1 MIWYDS
7 GAKHRISCSLPKAV
21 TKASIDFLLVSPFDW
36 CTSHGGALGGSCNF
50 VICECLTKAWTEAQE
65 DGIWCQV
72 FAIDKV
78 SRRPCMNDNA
88 DFCSI
93 RLVSDVCLPP
103 NEQPSPGTLVN
114 SRRLVRAIRRRRSPW
129 S

>member
-1 MIWYDS
+1 MIQGQNIGYH
-7 GAKHRISCSLPKAV
+7 AAFPRPF

-50 VICECLTKAWTEAQE
+50 VICECLTEAWTEAQE

-72 FAIDKV
+72 FAIDKA

-93 RLVSDVCLPP
+93 
-103 NEQPSPGTLVN
+103 
-114 SRRLVRAIRRRRSPW
+114 
-129 S
+129 